1 MPVISFVSPKGGV
14 GKTTM
19 ALLLAT
25 ELAEQGSS
33 HVTIID
39 ADPNHPIEKWGR
51 LAGKPVNI
59 EVVADVGEATIG
71 DAIEEASHR
80 SPFVIVDLEGAASS
94 RVTAAVAMSDLVLI
108 PIQASVLDADQA
120 ARAIKLIRMTAKS
133 LGRPIPHAIVFTR
146 VAAASSI
153 RTRNFKAIAAQ
164 FEEAQIPSM
173 RTAIAER
180 EAYRSLFSHG
190 GTLSGLDPKVVN
202 SLKTAR
208 ENAQALAGEV
218 IQALKQRKAAA

>member
-14 GKTTM
+14 GKTTS

-33 HVTIID
+33 HVTIVD
-39 ADPNHPIEKWGR
+39 ADPNLPIFKWSKLPGM
-51 LAGKPVNI
+51 PSNMD
-59 EVVADVGEATIG
+59 VVADAGEATIV
-71 DAIEEASHR
+71 DAIDEARQR

-94 RVTAAVAMSDLVLI
+94 RVTHAVSMSDLVLI

-120 ARAIKLIRMTAKS
+120 ARAIKLIRMTGKS
-133 LGRPIPHAIVFTR
+133 QGRAIPHAIVFTR
-146 VAAASSI
+146 VSASSKI

-164 FEEAQIPSM
+164 FVEASIPTLE
-173 RTAIAER
+173 TAVAER

-190 GTLSGLDPKVVN
+190 GTLSSLDPALVS
-202 SLKTAR
+202 SLGTAR
-208 ENAQALAGEV
+208 DNARQLAAEV
-218 IQALKQRKAAA
+218 IHTLKQTKAAA